1 MRATTLQARPA
12 FIELAAAILIV
23 SGVLG
28 LVGTIGAASDL
39 PSGAELVL
47 VITAAL
53 NLGSIAIGV
62 LVRYG
67 RAWLLDVN
75 YVAVLG
81 FLDLVAGAASGLAL
95 LLGIADV
102 ARSRHP
108 AAAQAVVRRDAANAP
123 APRERPAP
131 AKPSGR
137 WRLVPRDRASPTA
150 DYPLTPPTARPPTR

>member
-1 MRATTLQARPA
+1 MTIEPTPQDDSAEPEPEDDDRRVARPVVV
-12 FIELAAAILIV
+12 ELAAAILIV

-28 LVGTIGAASDL
+28 LLGTIGAAADL
-39 PSGAELVL
+39 PAGTELIL

-53 NLGSIAIGV
+53 NLGSIAVGV

-81 FLDLVAGAASGLAL
+81 FLDLVAGTGSGLAL

-102 ARSRHP
+102 VVVVILLLNKPWFDAMRRMRQRHASARRV
-108 AAAQAVVRRDAANAP
+108 A
-123 APRERPAP
+123 
-131 AKPSGR
+131 G
-137 WRLVPRDRASPTA
+137 
-150 DYPLTPPTARPPTR
+150 PPVGGG